1 MVERLLD
8 VQKVTGSSPVSPTIV
23 RYVMTSCDSNYSA
36 RVHLRMV
43 LAIVVIAVTLVAETI
58 GGMMS
63 NSLALLSDAG
73 HVFTDL
79 AALVLSC
86 VAYRLTTKKAD
97 SQRSYG
103 YHRFQVM
110 AAFINGVSLFVIA
123 VLIVFESIKRFLN
136 PVSVHW
142 KLMLVVSLGGLV
154 ANVLVFAIMYRKH
167 EHNVN
172 IRSAVLHVIGD
183 LLGSVAAVLS
193 SVVIMLSGWQVV
205 DPLLSIVVC
214 GIMFTSAFNVVR
226 NSSNILL
233 EGKPYNIDIEEI
245 KKYLL
250 SEIPAISD
258 VHHVHLW
265 SLTADYPIMTMHVR
279 ISENMPSISKAMHT
293 VKTIKELLQGKFGI
307 KHVTV
312 EVECSEH

>member
-1 MVERLLD
+1 
-8 VQKVTGSSPVSPTIV
+8 
-23 RYVMTSCDSNYSA
+23 MTSCNSSYSA
-36 RVHLRMV
+36 QMHIRMV
-43 LAIVVIAVTLVAETI
+43 LAIIVVATTLIAETI
-58 GGMMS
+58 GGIMS

-73 HVFTDL
+73 HVLTDL
-79 AALVLSC
+79 VALILSC

-110 AAFINGVSLFVIA
+110 AAFVNGVSLFVIA

-136 PVSVHW
+136 PVAVHW
-142 KLMLVVSLGGLV
+142 KLMLIVSLCGFV
-154 ANVLVFAIMYRKH
+154 ANVVVFVIMYRKH

-183 LLGSVAAVLS
+183 LLGSVAAIAS
-193 SVVIMLSGWQVV
+193 SVIIMLSGWQIV
-205 DPLLSIVVC
+205 DPLLSMLVC
-214 GIMFTSAFNVVR
+214 GIMFTGAFSVVK

-250 SEIPAISD
+250 SEIPSIAN
-258 VHHVHLW
+258 VHHIHLW
-265 SLTADYPIMTMHVR
+265 SLTDDYPIMTMHVG
-279 ISENMPSISKAMHT
+279 ISSDTLSVANAMS
-293 VKTIKELLQGKFGI
+293 VIKTIKELLREKFEI
-307 KHVTV
+307 EHITV
-312 EVECSEH
+312 EIECGEPTGNASDLLG